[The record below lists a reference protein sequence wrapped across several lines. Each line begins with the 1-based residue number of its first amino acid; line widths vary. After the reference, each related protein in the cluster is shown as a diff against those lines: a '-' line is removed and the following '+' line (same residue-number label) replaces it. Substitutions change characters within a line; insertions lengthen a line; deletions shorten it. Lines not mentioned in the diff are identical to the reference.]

1 MWILGSLGSLGS
13 LPSKNS
19 KSASSSGRACR
30 RSWRVKRSSAK
41 RGCREL
47 CPTPPTRPRSLF
59 KGPRVLPPPSVGA
72 SVVAF
77 RPQLHGRARE
87 RGRYCCGR
95 RGSEGRLPAMEAS
108 RMTLAGSDKSRYVQE
123 HHEEL
128 ASLLAQAQAA
138 EGEKVAKGAS
148 RVLEDLLRYFKC
160 EDDARAMGRLVPAAA
175 LENTSEAEPEKSVTV
190 WGPMSTRN
198 VTGGPARGDLEGT
211 LRYLGSLG
219 AATVVGEDSES
230 GAESGGRG
238 VGGRGIGYGSMQRY
252 P

>member
-1 MWILGSLGSLGS
+1 MFESIIEKVPELRKLEEAVTKLEREH
-13 LPSKNS
+13 
-19 KSASSSGRACR
+19 AEA
-30 RSWRVKRSSAK
+30 SAK
-41 RGCREL
+41 VAALTNKVAQAREDDL
-47 CPTPPTRPRSLF
+47 N
-59 KGPRVLPPPSVGA
+59 KEA
-72 SVVAF
+72 VA
-77 RPQLHGRARE
+77 LNHGRKPPKPKEPELRSQLE
-87 RGRYCCGR
+87 RAQRDLEVLER
-95 RGSEGRLPAMEAS
+95 RL
-108 RMTLAGSDKSRYVQE
+108 TLAGSDKSRYVQE

-190 WGPMSTRN
+190 WGPMSMRN